1 MAATAP
7 KSTANGLEARL
18 DAAPVDSGTP
28 PVVVPVPVGFEVL
41 ERERVADVM
50 VLLRPVDWLTA
61 AEAVVTADDVM
72 VAEPV
77 ADEEAALRVEATE
90 EETAEE
96 TASEPVTAMGPM

>member
-28 PVVVPVPVGFEVL
+28 PVVVPVGFEVL

-50 VLLRPVDWLTA
+50 VLLRPVDWLTV

-72 VAEPV
+72 VAEAV
-77 ADEEAALRVEATE
+77 ADEEATLRVEATE
-90 EETAEE
+90 EEATEE
-96 TASEPVTAMGPM
+96 TASEPVTPMGPM